1 MFCNCEENLIEIS
14 RTQVITI
21 SKQVKQVK
29 LNLHHSS
36 RSVSNQFQHPVL
48 SMEIFL
54 FSCNNHQYVMISWN
68 VSKEHQTVHDTLT
81 FVPQEVN
88 AYLNSLH
95 RLAMN
100 FNTEIAYSWQH

>member
-1 MFCNCEENLIEIS
+1 
-14 RTQVITI
+14 
-21 SKQVKQVK
+21 
-29 LNLHHSS
+29 
-36 RSVSNQFQHPVL
+36 
-48 SMEIFL
+48 
-54 FSCNNHQYVMISWN
+54 MISWN